1 MKTIKKS
8 TLLELRALTLKYEK
22 TGNMG
27 YLDARIV
34 KAKQLS
40 TQAYG
45 RDSAWLSFVDFID
58 SLVGVYGLYP
68 KCSCRELCSFFQLL
82 GFKVVDDREEVVS
95 SES

>member
-8 TLLELRALTLKYEK
+8 TLLELRATTLKYVE
-22 TGNMG
+22 TGNMA

-45 RDSAWLSFVDFID
+45 RDYAWLSFVDFID
-58 SLVGVYGLYP
+58 SLVGVAGLYP
-68 KCSCRELCSFFQLL
+68 KCTGKELCELFRA
-82 GFKVVDDREEVVS
+82 FKFEVVNNG
-95 SES
+95 